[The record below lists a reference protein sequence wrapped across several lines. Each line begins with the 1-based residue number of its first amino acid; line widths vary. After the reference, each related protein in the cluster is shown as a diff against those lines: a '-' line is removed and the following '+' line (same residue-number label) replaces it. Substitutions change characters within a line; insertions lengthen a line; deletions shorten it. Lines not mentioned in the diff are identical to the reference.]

1 MTWGCL
7 ATYLESFTETKHWAY
22 QAPSGHTDP
31 CSLLGSPPHQQ
42 SQLQLRQGPSNPQHH
57 SGDNPDLT
65 LDPMTTP
72 KSVPRVHRD
81 LHYPSMPGPR
91 GFSELDPSVQDGE
104 AGVPKMGPAQIPE
117 PGVMQ
122 PLRPHSRLSSSA
134 ATPSPPCS
142 RALATVFVRPSVPA
156 LSHWGG
162 RTALRGHTQGL
173 GQAAGRTEL
182 GLGCADCWSEQLCL
196 SAGRFL
202 V

>member
-1 MTWGCL
+1 MATLTPDHCL
-7 ATYLESFTETKHWAY
+7 GPLPTS
-22 QAPSGHTDP
+22 
-31 CSLLGSPPHQQ
+31 
-42 SQLQLRQGPSNPQHH
+42 SQLQPRRGPSNPQHH
-57 SGDNPDLT
+57 RGDNPGLT
-65 LDPMTTP
+65 LDPMTAP
-72 KSVPRVHRD
+72 ESVPRVHRD

-91 GFSELDPSVQDGE
+91 GFSELHPSVQDGE

-122 PLRPHSRLSSSA
+122 PLRPHSSSA
-134 ATPSPPCS
+134 TIPSPPCS
-142 RALATVFVRPSVPA
+142 RALATVLVRPSVPA

-173 GQAAGRTEL
+173 GQTAGWAEP